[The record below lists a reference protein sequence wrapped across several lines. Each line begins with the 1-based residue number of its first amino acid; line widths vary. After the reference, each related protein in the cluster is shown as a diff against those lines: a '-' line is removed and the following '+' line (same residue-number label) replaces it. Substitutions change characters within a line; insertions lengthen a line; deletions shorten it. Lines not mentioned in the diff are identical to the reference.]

1 MDIAWILP
9 NADEAKRGIIA
20 VDSSTPYFCFTRRG
34 FERIRFDSKGQPAR
48 FGYTARM
55 LENRARRGA
64 NLPDWFKAAQPLHND
79 LEADWWD
86 YLGGA
91 KPSLELVKKLE
102 TLGSYTGQ
110 KSSKEA
116 A

>member
-9 NADEAKRGIIA
+9 DADEARRGIIA
-20 VDSSTPYFCFTRRG
+20 VDTSPYFCLTPQGLRR
-34 FERIRFDSKGQPAR
+34 IKIDSTGQPAR

-55 LENRARRGA
+55 LENRARRGD
-64 NLPDWFKAAQPLHND
+64 NLPSWYKPVQPFQ
-79 LEADWWD
+79 LESDWWA

-91 KPSLELVKKLE
+91 KPSIELVKKLE
-102 TLGSYTGQ
+102 TLGSYQ
-110 KSSKEA
+110 A